1 MNKTARLIAA
11 FLPMIAVCA
20 VIFWFSSNAAE
31 ESSKQ
36 SSAVVDIVK
45 KDMFPEL
52 NELDTER
59 DTQIVEDVIS
69 HIVRKTA
76 HFSIYTLLG
85 ICAFGGYRFL
95 KKKHLRFLAAWG
107 TATVY
112 AVSDEIH
119 QHFVPGRSCE
129 LRDVCIDSAGAAL
142 GAGICL
148 AAVLLA
154 AYRRYAR
161 SKDNNKTDNRED
173 LK

>member
-31 ESSKQ
+31 DSSKQ

-69 HIVRKTA
+69 HIVRKAA
-76 HFSIYTLLG
+76 HFSIYALLG

-161 SKDNNKTDNRED
+161 SKENNKTDNRED
-173 LK
+173 LT

>member
-31 ESSKQ
+31 DSSKQ

-95 KKKHLRFLAAWG
+95 KK
-107 TATVY
+107 
-112 AVSDEIH
+112 DEKA
-119 QHFVPGRSCE
+119 QK
-129 LRDVCIDSAGAAL
+129 
-142 GAGICL
+142 GI
-148 AAVLLA
+148 
-154 AYRRYAR
+154 R
-161 SKDNNKTDNRED
+161 
-173 LK
+173 

>member
-31 ESSKQ
+31 DSSKQ

-85 ICAFGGYRFL
+85 ICAFGGYWFL
-95 KKKHLRFLAAWG
+95 KKKHMRFFAAWG
-107 TATVY
+107 TATLY
-112 AVSDEIH
+112 EVSDEIH
-119 QHFVPGRSCE
+119 QYFVPGRSCE
-129 LRDVCIDSAGAAL
+129 LRDVCSDSTGAAL

-154 AYRRYAR
+154 AYRKSVKRIIIAR
-161 SKDNNKTDNRED
+161 QSTGRT
-173 LK
+173 